1 MTTILTLTVVVIAVS
16 AIWVTRPIVGLVV
29 YLATMCVY
37 PQYLAVTVGQLDLS
51 SGRIVVL
58 ALLIRILTRPLDPVL
73 MRIRVLDALVAF
85 SFLCAILAF
94 LTNEAPAKVLE
105 REGGRFLDTILAY
118 VVTRLTLRNRQD
130 AYDLINGL
138 VLVAMPLALVG
149 IYQSITGHNPYGWM
163 REFSPFEIGDQEMY
177 RRMGL
182 YRADGSFG
190 NKISW
195 GLFFAILVPLQAS
208 MYFVGAPNL
217 LKFVWRVTLLT
228 IGVISSMS
236 SAPILAFMVSLML
249 IASYPVRNTWPYVL
263 LAFVFVCA
271 SIEVVSDRHFYY
283 VLTRFALDS
292 STAYYRI
299 ELVEEA
305 LGGGMS
311 GHWVT
316 GYGYVGVGADWGR
329 NGFNWR
335 HYDLANIYIYHL
347 ATTGLVGML
356 SYSLMNGYYY
366 WCLYRAGRDAT
377 TLQDRWSVWCIS
389 CGLLAWNISMLT
401 VAALAQTN
409 NLLYVLIALAGSTRI
424 IFREE
429 PVAAPAPPPTSTV
442 TFPTRR
448 TPIGSQILR

>member
-1 MTTILTLTVVVIAVS
+1 MTTVMTLVVVIIAVF
-16 AIWVTRPIVGLVV
+16 AIWVTRPIVGLIV

-37 PQYLAVTVGQLDLS
+37 PQYLAVSMSSIDLP
-51 SGRIVVL
+51 SGRLIVLVL
-58 ALLIRILTRPLDPVL
+58 LVRILTRPLDPML
-73 MRIRVLDALVAF
+73 MRIRVLDVLVAF
-85 SFLCAILAF
+85 SFLCAVLAF
-94 LTNEAPAKVLE
+94 LTTESPMKVAE

-118 VVTRLTLRNRQD
+118 VVTRLTLRTRQD
-130 AYDLINGL
+130 VYDLINGL
-138 VLVAMPLALVG
+138 VLVALPLALVG

-163 REFSPFEIGDQEMY
+163 RQFSPFEIGDQEMF
-177 RRMGL
+177 RRLGL

-195 GLFFAILVPLQAS
+195 GMFFVILLPLQAS
-208 MYFVGAPNL
+208 MLFVGQPNY
-217 LKFVWRVTLLT
+217 LKFVWRAALLT

-236 SAPILAFMVSLML
+236 SAPFLAFMVSLLL
-249 IASYPVRNTWPYVL
+249 IASFPVRQTWPYVL
-263 LAFVFVCA
+263 LAFVVFCA
-271 SIEVVSDRHFYY
+271 VLEVASDRPFYY

-311 GHWVT
+311 GHWIT
-316 GYGYVGVGADWGR
+316 GYGYVGVGADWSR

-335 HYDLANIYIYHL
+335 HYDLANIYIYQL

-356 SYSLMNGYYY
+356 SYWMMNAYYY
-366 WCLYRAGRDAT
+366 WCLFRAGRAAT
-377 TLQDRWSVWCIS
+377 TFRDKWSIWCIAS
-389 CGLLAWNISMLT
+389 GLVAWNVAMLT

-409 NLLYVLIALAGSTRI
+409 NLLYVLIALAGSSRI

-429 PVAAPAPPPTSTV
+429 PEEAAVIEPPKTVSIRRRAPLGPQT
-442 TFPTRR
+442 
-448 TPIGSQILR
+448 LR